1 MEQSWAL
8 MGKKRELPL
17 PFSTTTGSGFHHL
30 QCPGYSLAIS
40 QLFLCLTPPTLASSS
55 WSSSETC
62 PHSLHPVFRFPHS
75 LSPRRLRAQPGFVTS
90 LTNSPAPQGY
100 SLFPLLFKAS
110 PPRR

>member
-62 PHSLHPVFRFPHS
+62 PHPCTPFSGSLIPCPLAGSVPS
-75 LSPRRLRAQPGFVTS
+75 LVL
-90 LTNSPAPQGY
+90 
-100 SLFPLLFKAS
+100 
-110 PPRR
+110 